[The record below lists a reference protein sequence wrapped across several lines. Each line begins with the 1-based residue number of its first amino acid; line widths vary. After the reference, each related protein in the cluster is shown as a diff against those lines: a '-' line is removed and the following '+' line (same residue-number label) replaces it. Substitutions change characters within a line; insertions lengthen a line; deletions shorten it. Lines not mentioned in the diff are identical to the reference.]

1 MYRNIHNSVLIY
13 EPIQKVDIFMNKR
26 FGNYVLSGV
35 DEDGNLHFDAANEEL
50 KASFPSFLIVTESIT
65 EELEYELI
73 FKEITELNESF
84 TIEAEK
90 TVSAFIRGAL
100 KNAIRKISIPTSYP
114 YVGESYVEKPVF
126 CHYRPD
132 CGDSPNHGGMTLA
145 VMFDENS
152 RCYKF
157 GIAFCNPTDF
167 YCKKVGNEISWKM
180 VSESP
185 LTIPVEAVENV
196 LNNSNNRGCS
206 TNAGLTKV
214 ISNEVLFLRELN
226 SYRLVNL
233 IAEVLESNSEIGDE
247 SIRHRIIKRYY
258 VSRNNWI

>member
-1 MYRNIHNSVLIY
+1 
-13 EPIQKVDIFMNKR
+13 MNKR
-26 FGNYVLSGV
+26 FGNYVLIGV
-35 DEDGNLHFDAANEEL
+35 DEEGNLHFDAANEEL
-50 KASFPSFLIVTESIT
+50 KSSFPSFLIVTKSIT
-65 EELEYELI
+65 ENLEYELI

-84 TIEAEK
+84 TSEAEK
-90 TVSAFIRGAL
+90 SVSAFMKGAL
-100 KNAIRKISIPTSYP
+100 KNAIRKTLIPTTYP
-114 YVGESYVEKPVF
+114 DVGESYVGKPVF
-126 CHYRPD
+126 CHYRLA
-132 CGDSPNHGGMTLA
+132 GGSNPNHGGMTLA
-145 VMFDENS
+145 VMFDETQ

-157 GIAFCNPTDF
+157 GIAFCNTTEF

-185 LTIPVEAVENV
+185 LTISVEAVENV
-196 LNNSNNRGCS
+196 LNNSNNRGYS

-247 SIRHRIIKRYY
+247 FIRRKVIERDY
-258 VSRNNWI
+258 VPRNNWF

>member
-1 MYRNIHNSVLIY
+1 
-13 EPIQKVDIFMNKR
+13 MNKR

-50 KASFPSFLIVTESIT
+50 KASFPSFFIVTKSIT
-65 EELEYELI
+65 EELEYELL
-73 FKEITELNESF
+73 FKGVPELNSSS
-84 TIEAEK
+84 TVEAEK
-90 TVSAFIRGAL
+90 TVSAFIKGAL
-100 KNAIRKISIPTSYP
+100 KNAIRKTPIPTTYP
-114 YVGESYVEKPVF
+114 GVGESYVGKPVF
-126 CHYRPD
+126 YHYRPA
-132 CGDSPNHGGMTLA
+132 CGDNPNYDGMTLA

-226 SYRLVNL
+226 SYRLINL
-233 IAEVLESNSEIGDE
+233 ITEILKSNLEIGDE
-247 SIRHRIIKRYY
+247 SIRRKVIERDY
-258 VSRNNWI
+258 VPRNNWI

>member
-1 MYRNIHNSVLIY
+1 
-13 EPIQKVDIFMNKR
+13 MNKR
-26 FGNYVLSGV
+26 FGNYVLIGV
-35 DEDGNLHFDAANEEL
+35 DEEGNLHFDAANEEL
-50 KASFPSFLIVTESIT
+50 KSSFPSFLIVTKSIT
-65 EELEYELI
+65 ENLEYELI

-84 TIEAEK
+84 TSEAEK
-90 TVSAFIRGAL
+90 SVSAFMKGAL
-100 KNAIRKISIPTSYP
+100 KNAIRKTPIPTTYPDVGEP
-114 YVGESYVEKPVF
+114 YVGKPVF
-126 CHYRPD
+126 YHYRPA
-132 CGDSPNHGGMTLA
+132 CGDTLNYGGMTLA

-185 LTIPVEAVENV
+185 LTIPVEAVESV
-196 LNNSNNRGCS
+196 LNNSNNRGYS

-226 SYRLVNL
+226 SYRLINL
-233 IAEVLESNSEIGDE
+233 IAEILESNPDIGE
-247 SIRHRIIKRYY
+247 ETIRRKIIERDY
-258 VSRNNWI
+258 VPRSNWF

>member
-1 MYRNIHNSVLIY
+1 
-13 EPIQKVDIFMNKR
+13 MNKR
-26 FGNYVLSGV
+26 FGNYVLIGV
-35 DEDGNLHFDAANEEL
+35 DEEGNLHFDAANEEL
-50 KASFPSFLIVTESIT
+50 KSSFPSFLIVTKSIT
-65 EELEYELI
+65 ENLEYELI

-84 TIEAEK
+84 TSEAEK
-90 TVSAFIRGAL
+90 TVSAFMKGAL
-100 KNAIRKISIPTSYP
+100 KNAIRKTPIPTTYPDVGEP
-114 YVGESYVEKPVF
+114 YVGKPVF
-126 CHYRPD
+126 YHYRPA
-132 CGDSPNHGGMTLA
+132 CGDTLNYGGMTLA

-157 GIAFCNPTDF
+157 GIAFCNPADF

-185 LTIPVEAVENV
+185 LTISVEAVENV
-196 LNNSNNRGCS
+196 LNNSNNRGYS

-247 SIRHRIIKRYY
+247 FIRRKVIERDY
-258 VSRNNWI
+258 VPRNSSF

>member
-1 MYRNIHNSVLIY
+1 
-13 EPIQKVDIFMNKR
+13 MNKR
-26 FGNYVLSGV
+26 FGNYVLIGV

-50 KASFPSFLIVTESIT
+50 KASFPSFLIVTKSIT
-65 EELEYELI
+65 ENLEYELI

-84 TIEAEK
+84 TSEAEK
-90 TVSAFIRGAL
+90 SVSAFMKGAL
-100 KNAIRKISIPTSYP
+100 KNAIRKTPIPTTYP
-114 YVGESYVEKPVF
+114 GVGESYVGKPVF
-126 CHYRPD
+126 YHYRPPYVD
-132 CGDSPNHGGMTLA
+132 KPNYGGMTLA

-167 YCKKVGNEISWKM
+167 YCKKVGNEISWEM

-196 LNNSNNRGCS
+196 LNNSNNRDRS

-214 ISNEVLFLRELN
+214 ISNEVLFLRELD
-226 SYRLVNL
+226 SYRLINL
-233 IAEVLESNSEIGDE
+233 MAEVLESNSEIGDE
-247 SIRHRIIKRYY
+247 PTRRKIIERDYIPRKTT
-258 VSRNNWI
+258 WL

>member
-1 MYRNIHNSVLIY
+1 
-13 EPIQKVDIFMNKR
+13 MNKR

-50 KASFPSFLIVTESIT
+50 KASFPSFFIVTKSIT
-65 EELEYELI
+65 EELEYELL
-73 FKEITELNESF
+73 FKEVTELNSSF
-84 TIEAEK
+84 TVEAEK
-90 TVSAFIRGAL
+90 TVSAFMREAL
-100 KNAIRKISIPTSYP
+100 KNVIRKTPIPTTYP
-114 YVGESYVEKPVF
+114 GVGESYVGKPVF
-126 CHYRPD
+126 YHYRPA
-132 CGDSPNHGGMTLA
+132 CGDNSNYGGMTLA

-226 SYRLVNL
+226 SYRLINL
-233 IAEVLESNSEIGDE
+233 ITEILKSNLEIGDE
-247 SIRHRIIKRYY
+247 SIRRKVIERDY
-258 VSRNNWI
+258 VPRNNWI

>member
-1 MYRNIHNSVLIY
+1 
-13 EPIQKVDIFMNKR
+13 MNKR
-26 FGNYVLSGV
+26 FGNYVLLGI
-35 DEDGNLHFDAANEEL
+35 DEEGNLHFDAANEEL
-50 KASFPSFLIVTESIT
+50 KASFPSFFIVTKSIT

-73 FKEITELNESF
+73 FKENTELNESF

-90 TVSAFIRGAL
+90 TVSAFMRGAL
-100 KNAIRKISIPTSYP
+100 KNDIRKTSILTSYP

-126 CHYRPD
+126 YHYRSANSD
-132 CGDSPNHGGMTLA
+132 NLNHGGMTFA
-145 VMFDENS
+145 VMFDKTK

-157 GIAFCNPTDF
+157 GIAFCNTTDF
-167 YCKKVGNEISWKM
+167 YRKKVGNEISWKM

-185 LTIPVEAVENV
+185 LTIPVEAFENV
-196 LNNSNNRGCS
+196 LNNSNNNRGYS

-247 SIRHRIIKRYY
+247 SIRRKVIERDY
-258 VSRNNWI
+258 VPRNK